1 MPTQPHHAIGDNRRT
16 LATAVRGFGG
26 SRAAIVLTTVA
37 LMLGVAQH
45 VLAAMQPVPPP
56 VPPTAPT
63 QPPPPSPDK
72 PGSTPAIPAILATP
86 AKPTTP
92 ADADR
97 TKQILEKLVAMHS
110 DTTLFKTAL
119 DKYATTAET
128 EQLSG
133 VASLMRAMARS
144 MQVNLE
150 LSAEAIAKAGGA
162 IKVETDAT
170 VIAKKFP
177 IAAGANATSANL
189 DVAMNTLKTWR
200 ETDLPAL
207 TSLAVSGK
215 NRDLQTLV
223 RYARESATEH
233 GRFAREAHDTL
244 AKWKTK
250 RDFFVSRKCGYTV
263 DKLDLERCPVCR
275 AGRDNF
281 ERIN

>member
-1 MPTQPHHAIGDNRRT
+1 MSAQSHNAIGDNGRT
-16 LATAVRGFGG
+16 PAKAVFGFGG
-26 SRAAIVLTTVA
+26 SRAAIVLTTFA
-37 LMLGVAQH
+37 LTLGADQH
-45 VLAAMQPVPPP
+45 VLAAIQPVPAPVPSPVPPP
-56 VPPTAPT
+56 SPAQST
-63 QPPPPSPDK
+63 PPSPAK
-72 PGSTPAIPAILATP
+72 PRPTPATP
-86 AKPTTP
+86 AKPTSP

-97 TKQILEKLVAMHS
+97 AEQILGKLVALHS
-110 DTTLFKTAL
+110 DTTLFKAAL
-119 DKYATTAET
+119 EKYAATAET

-150 LSAEAIAKAGGA
+150 LSAEAIAKSGGA
-162 IKVETDAT
+162 IKVEIDAT

-200 ETDLPAL
+200 ESDLPAL
-207 TSLAVSGK
+207 TSLAVTGK
-215 NRDLQTLV
+215 NRDLQTLA

-233 GRFAREAHDTL
+233 GRFAREAHETP

-275 AGRDNF
+275 SGRDNF